1 MFNREKLYYQYG
13 GSGRA
18 AWKILGNDKGGAAV
32 HGLRLELYAVNPD
45 VEILHVSSDRMGE
58 RLMFLCFLLP
68 LHQGQL
74 P

>member
-45 VEILHVSSDRMGE
+45 VEVFHLLARQDRPNLCSSV
-58 RLMFLCFLLP
+58 LLP
-68 LHQGQL
+68 LA
-74 P
+74 